1 MTRAELAVAVLKRLA
16 VLGAG
21 DSADADDSALVLQ
34 KFDTIYP
41 QLRKLGLAPF
51 SSTSIDAWAEG
62 PMVKI
67 IAAEVGPEF
76 GWADRTQLLEGWR
89 RQGENELSKQIQN
102 EARNRPVKAEYI

>member
-1 MTRAELAVAVLKRLA
+1 MTRAEFAVAVLKRLA

-34 KFDTIYP
+34 KFDTVYP

-51 SSTSIDAWAEG
+51 SSTAIDAWAEG

-67 IAAEVGPEF
+67 VAAEVGPEF
-76 GWADRTQLLEGWR
+76 GWSDRTQLLEAWR
-89 RQGENELSKQIQN
+89 SQGEHELRAQVQASL
-102 EARNRPVKAEYI
+102 RNHHVKAEYM